1 MNPAISMPC
10 AAPEGLAVGFSL
22 QKKLLHKSSHFRTSQ
37 VPRLALFLIMIL
49 KTSLKMTNPSP
60 TNPLPVPLRNR
71 TYLFPISLLLTPYK
85 PSAWHAIQLSLSF
98 PSPPPFFL
106 SPLSPSSPNQDRPHL
121 PSLSSLGRN
130 NSTNLRIKAASPRPM
145 LSRCITFPILMPTLG
160 IITLISAPTFTPQ
173 TVSAPRAQLCKGGP
187 RT

>member
-1 MNPAISMPC
+1 MPC

-37 VPRLALFLIMIL
+37 APRLALFLIMIL

-85 PSAWHAIQLSLSF
+85 PSVLHAIQLSLSS
-98 PSPPPFFL
+98 PSPPFFL
-106 SPLSPSSPNQDRPHL
+106 SPPSPNSLNQDRPHL

-130 NSTNLRIKAASPRPM
+130 NSTNLRIKAASSLPM
-145 LSRCITFPILMPTLG
+145 LSRCITFPILTPTLG
-160 IITLISAPTFTPQ
+160 IITLISAPTFTPR
-173 TVSAPRAQLCKGGP
+173 TVSAPPAQLCRGGP